1 MLKLIRALA
10 QYVSRSKNLSKARGV
25 RAAGGANLLKSGL
38 KTAAGLSLG
47 NAVLKGL
54 GSLGPDQKESV
65 DSSLPTMEQYTAAA
79 AASMEANTPVRH
91 TDVPALIENM
101 EEVRVP
107 AVIPELGPNDGQYAP
122 HLNLII
128 ERIARLETRVNTQSA
143 LLNSLRSVIDS
154 AVDQNEAL
162 DRKDERRRDEAEI
175 EGKKTK
181 PKIGSGIGGKA
192 AALGGGILAAIEK
205 YVGNLVGLA
214 AGAGLLGLQLW
225 EPDPSEEEPLG
236 IMDALD
242 EAENFI
248 AQATVGLSTLGVFKA
263 GEQLGRDAKAKQLKA
278 ERAARPVNQRP
289 KVPGQVGTTADGKPV
304 VKSKAGNLTVAG
316 ADGKATTQIVKAEQ
330 VKPLSPTGA
339 SAPTGTGAAAGKMG
353 KGSKEGSA
361 FMKMLQK
368 FQGIVK
374 SVQSGSKK
382 IIEGAKTYLMKFG
395 STGSALIQKIGRFVV
410 KWFLIIEAITFMIR
424 STELYMFGSITKDE
438 WHKGNKEQIN
448 TICKLFGPMWLLCL
462 LGTLSP
468 IPGGAIMGFVIG
480 LFYGDEIYDAIAFD
494 QVVAALYDCL
504 VTMSFQ
510 PLIDMFKRFYDWFM
524 NELPKILGE
533 KVKAA
538 GQYMQGIDVIAEQED
553 IQEEYGTTS
562 NLGKIAL
569 EATDTFLGMGVD
581 ENALLYVADNINS
594 REQLREVDNK
604 IMEEHGIGLIDLA
617 KDKLNEEEFQQFV
630 NVLDKSIAEGD
641 AGMEEKAEAVKN
653 YVDDPYVAKEGDYL
667 TAEAMKEIGASD
679 TSAEEVGKAL
689 SQVAKVDITKEVAS
703 SEEMAGLVED
713 KVSPISNELETIAE
727 EVENKVKVEAGS
739 LVLAAGAA
747 AERALSTVNIETVLP
762 SGKVQQMAMQV
773 PTDIVKEVRG
783 QDSTIVPI
791 IMGGASKRISRA
803 AGSSPASQV
812 ENSNPS
818 YNTRDNFLTVS
829 NYT

>member
-38 KTAAGLSLG
+38 KTAGGLALG

-54 GSLGPDQKESV
+54 GSLGPGQKEGG
-65 DSSLPTMEQYTAAA
+65 DSSLPTLEQYTAAA
-79 AASMEANTPVRH
+79 AASMKADTPVRH

-154 AVDQNEAL
+154 AIDQNEAL

-175 EGKKTK
+175 EGKKAK

-192 AALGGGILAAIEK
+192 AALGAGILATIEK
-205 YVGNLVGLA
+205 YVGNLVGLG
-214 AGAGLLGLQLW
+214 AGAALLGLQLW

-263 GEQLGRDAKAKQLKA
+263 GEQLGRDAKARQLKA

-316 ADGKATTQIVKAEQ
+316 ADGKATTQVVKAEQ

-353 KGSKEGSA
+353 KGAKEGSA

-368 FQGIVK
+368 FQGIIK

-382 IIEGAKTYLMKFG
+382 IVEGAKTYLMKFG
-395 STGSALIQKIGRFVV
+395 STGSALIQRIGKFVI

-424 STELYMFGSITKDE
+424 STELYMFGSITKED
-438 WHKGNKEQIN
+438 WHKGNKEQLN

-480 LFYGDEIYDAIAFD
+480 LFYGDEIYDTISFD
-494 QVVAALYDCL
+494 QVVNALYDCL

-510 PLIDMFKRFYDWFM
+510 PLVDMFKKFYDWFM

-533 KVKAA
+533 KVKEA
-538 GQYMQGIDVIAEQED
+538 GQYVQGIDVIASEED
-553 IQEEYGTTS
+553 IQEEYGTTT

-569 EATDTFLGMGVD
+569 EATSGVGTD
-581 ENALLYVADNINS
+581 ENALLYVASNIKS
-594 REQLREVDNK
+594 REQLKEIDSK
-604 IMEEHGIGLIDLA
+604 IMEEEGVGLLDLA
-617 KDKLNEEEFQQFV
+617 RNELNEEEFQQFV
-630 NVLDKSIAEGD
+630 NVLDNSIASSGI
-641 AGMEEKAEAVKN
+641 EEKAQSV
-653 YVDDPYVAKEGDYL
+653 
-667 TAEAMKEIGASD
+667 TAEVLKEIGVDANA
-679 TSAEEVGKAL
+679 AEEVGKTL
-689 SQVAKVDITKEVAS
+689 SQVAKMDVTKEVAS
-703 SEEMAGLVED
+703 SEEMTGLVEN
-713 KVSPISNELETIAE
+713 KVSPIAGQLETVAE

-791 IMGGASKRISRA
+791 IMGGAGKKITRS
-803 AGSSPASQV
+803 AGSSPASTV
-812 ENSNPS
+812 EGSIPS

>member
-10 QYVSRSKNLSKARGV
+10 QYVSKSKKLSKARGA

-38 KTAAGLSLG
+38 KTAGGLALG

-54 GSLGPDQKESV
+54 GSLGPGQKESS
-65 DSSLPTMEQYTAAA
+65 DTSLPTVEQYTSAALA
-79 AASMEANTPVRH
+79 QVEANTPVRH
-91 TDVPALIENM
+91 TDVPAIIEQM
-101 EEVRVP
+101 EPIRVP
-107 AVIPELGPNDGQYAP
+107 DVIPELGPNDGQYAP

-128 ERIARLETRVNTQSA
+128 ERIARLESRVNTQSA
-143 LLNSLRSVIDS
+143 LLDSLRSVIDS

-175 EGKKTK
+175 EGKKAK

-205 YVGNLVGLA
+205 YVGNLVGLS

-225 EPDPSEEEPLG
+225 EPDPNDEEPLG

-263 GEQLGRDAKAKQLKA
+263 GEQLGRDAKARQLKA

-316 ADGKATTQIVKAEQ
+316 ADGKATTQVVKAEQ
-330 VKPLSPTGA
+330 VKPISPTGA

-353 KGSKEGSA
+353 KTAKDGSA
-361 FMKMLQK
+361 FMKMLEK

-382 IIEGAKTYLMKFG
+382 IVEGAKTYLMRFG
-395 STGSALIQKIGRFVV
+395 STGTALIQKIGRFVI
-410 KWFLIIEAITFMIR
+410 KWALIIEAVTFMIR
-424 STELYMFGSITKDE
+424 STELYMFGSITKEE
-438 WHKGNKEQIN
+438 WHKGNKEQLN

-494 QVVAALYDCL
+494 QVVGALYDCL

-533 KVKAA
+533 KVKEA
-538 GQYMQGIDVIAEQED
+538 GQYVQGIDVIASEED
-553 IQEEYGTTS
+553 IQEEYGTTT

-569 EATDTFLGMGVD
+569 EATSGIGTD
-581 ENALLYVADNINS
+581 ENALLYVASNIKS
-594 REQLREVDNK
+594 REQLKEIDSK
-604 IMEEHGIGLIDLA
+604 IMEEEGVGLLDLA
-617 KDKLNEEEFQQFV
+617 RNELNEEEFQQFV
-630 NVLDKSIAEGD
+630 SVLDNSIASSGI
-641 AGMEEKAEAVKN
+641 EEKAQSV
-653 YVDDPYVAKEGDYL
+653 
-667 TAEAMKEIGASD
+667 TAEVLKEIGVDDNA
-679 TSAEEVGKAL
+679 AEEVGKTL
-689 SQVAKVDITKEVAS
+689 SQVAKMDVTKEVVAS
-703 SEEMAGLVED
+703 DEMVGLVED
-713 KVSPISNELETIAE
+713 KVSPIADQVVEVIED
-727 EVENKVKVEAGS
+727 VENKVKVESGS
-739 LVLAAGAA
+739 LVLAADAA

-762 SGKVQQMAMQV
+762 SGKVQQVAMQV